1 MQPDPAP
8 RARCCASA
16 VILATVLG
24 ACASSTPAPGRSFG
38 LVGDATLFLPGVV
51 SSAYSEIRASVSPD
65 GCCVLWGG
73 TDRPG
78 GAGGWDI
85 WISRRTQAGWSAP
98 AAVAFDTRDNEFD
111 PAFSADGRTVYF
123 FSNRPGG
130 LGGDD
135 LWQVAFDPATGA
147 FGEAR
152 NLGAALNSAGD
163 EWAPTPSA
171 DGSLLLFA
179 SDGRGGAGRH
189 DLFSSRW
196 RDGAWQAAEPLAGDV
211 NGAGDDFDA
220 AFIDGG
226 RVLVFARSQD
236 VDTQPIS
243 LWAATLVDGRYVNAR
258 PLDARVN
265 VEGGW
270 ILAPA
275 RDPTRPGVLLFSG
288 RREGGPGAA
297 DIHQIH
303 FHPAAPRDP

>member
-1 MQPDPAP
+1 MRPERVLP
-8 RARCCASA
+8 ARCCATA
-16 VILATVLG
+16 LILAGLLG
-24 ACASSTPAPGRSFG
+24 ACASNAPVPAPGFDP
-38 LVGDATLFLPGVV
+38 VGEATLFLPGIV

-65 GCCVLWGG
+65 GCCVLWGS

-85 WISRRTQAGWSAP
+85 WMSRRTEHGWSP
-98 AAVAFDTRDNEFD
+98 PVAVAFNTPHNEFD
-111 PAFSADGRTVYF
+111 PAFSGDGRIVYF

-130 LGGDD
+130 FGGDD

-147 FGEAR
+147 SGEAR

-163 EWAPTPSA
+163 EWAPTPSP
-171 DGSLLLFA
+171 DGRLLLFA

-189 DLFSSRW
+189 DLFTSRW
-196 RDGAWQAAEPLAGDV
+196 NDGAWQPAEPLAGEV

-226 RVLVFARSQD
+226 RALVFARSRD
-236 VDTQPIS
+236 VDTQPIE
-243 LWAATLVDGRYVNAR
+243 LWVATRVDDRYVDAHA
-258 PLDARVN
+258 LDARVN

-275 RDPTRPGVLLFSG
+275 EDPTRPGVLLFSG
-288 RREGGPGAA
+288 VRAGGPGAA
-297 DIHQIH
+297 DIHEIR
-303 FHPAAPRDP
+303 FRRPAR